1 MTTITLSNQAS
12 FADFFRQFAA
22 GDITN
27 DVVIKFKQPKAMQE
41 TPFLLIGDAE
51 HDGTINAS
59 VMRALLVHQTN
70 INRLYSLIVYG
81 KVQRLKVADAEALKI
96 KFRIRKG
103 SLEAYI
109 ANIDIVLPLILSNLK
124 GRQITAIAVAG
135 LFFYFSSGVI
145 INYTNEY
152 FDFKKTQIEQEYDL
166 KKRRME
172 QEHDLKKT
180 QIEQE
185 HDLKKTQIEQEHELK
200 KRRMEQEHELEK
212 RRMEHK
218 FILDTIKELK
228 DGDKITKGG
237 QDFLNELKKL
247 ERQGNTVTYLGHKI
261 SSNTKNIIPKK

>member
-109 ANIDIVLPLILSNLK
+109 ANIDIVLPLVLSNLK

-135 LFFYFSSGVI
+135 LFLYFSTGVI

-152 FDFKKTQIEQEYDL
+152 FD
-166 KKRRME
+166 
-172 QEHDLKKT
+172 
-180 QIEQE
+180 
-185 HDLKKTQIEQEHELK
+185 
-200 KRRMEQEHELEK
+200 LEK
-212 RRMEHK
+212 RRIEADVEETRIEADVEKRRIEADVEKRRIESEVEKRRIESDLEKQQIEHK
-218 FILDTIKELK
+218 FILDIIEELK

-247 ERQGNTVTYLGHKI
+247 ERQGNTVKYLGHKI
-261 SSNTKNIIPKK
+261 SPNTKNIIPKK